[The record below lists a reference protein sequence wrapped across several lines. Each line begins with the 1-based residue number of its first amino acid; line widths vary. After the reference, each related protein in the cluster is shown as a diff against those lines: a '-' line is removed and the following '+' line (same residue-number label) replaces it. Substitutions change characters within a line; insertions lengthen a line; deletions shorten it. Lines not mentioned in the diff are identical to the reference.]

1 MSGNGPDRHDGPHS
15 EVPHDLLATT
25 DLMLSGALTPRGEPP
40 SGSVSLGRPLAYA
53 LRDATGVSPAAVD
66 APGTVLLCFPF
77 DLEELS
83 GGWGYRQIE
92 LAVSFDDAD
101 VLALELHPRP
111 GWEETDGACVAVF
124 GLGRNRLRWVFRASE
139 AGGTLRPDGRWT
151 QVVLRLPSLFA
162 EVSGRLTLRGVLEH
176 PLLSGTRAEAE
187 VHTRDELPF
196 RVSRADA
203 WTGAPLA
210 RQASQPGAWAL
221 AAFEDLGPP
230 DGQLPPGRQQL
241 CVAVDIEKYSAR
253 RNADMIRL
261 QRALLRVMRAACARA
276 EVDWYSCGRQAQG
289 DGYLLVLPPDT
300 DETRVVPGLM
310 DGLADALAVVNREE
324 SGNAPDRP
332 YLRTRLRAAFHHGI
346 VHEADSGYA
355 GSAVVELFRLL
366 DSDPLRALLTDE
378 QTTDLVI
385 AFSDRLYQDLAVHG
399 YEGLSPA
406 GFEQLEVT
414 AKQFTGTAWIR
425 AHPRNPRFGGNA
437 MPGERLLRDGP
448 NALPPVTSADG

>member
-1 MSGNGPDRHDGPHS
+1 MNGNGPDRHDGPHS

-25 DLMLSGALTPRGEPP
+25 DLVFSGLTPRGEPP
-40 SGSVSLGRPLAYA
+40 GGGVSLGRPLAYV
-53 LRDATGVSPAAVD
+53 LRDVIGDSPPAVD

-92 LAVSFDDAD
+92 LTVGFDDAD

-111 GWEETDGACVAVF
+111 GGEETNGACVAVF
-124 GLGRNRLRWVFRASE
+124 GLGRNRLRWVFRAPE
-139 AGGTLRPDGRWT
+139 ADGTLRPDGRWT
-151 QVVLRLPSLFA
+151 QAVLRLPSLFSG
-162 EVSGRLTLRGVLEH
+162 VSGRLALRGVIEH

-196 RVSRADA
+196 RVSRVDA

-210 RQASQPGAWAL
+210 RQAPQPGAWAL
-221 AAFEDLGPP
+221 AAFEDFGTT
-230 DGQLPPGRQQL
+230 DEQLPPGRQQL
-241 CVAVDIEKYSAR
+241 CFAVDIEKYSAH

-261 QRALLRVMRAACARA
+261 QRALLRIMRAACVRA

-300 DETRVVPGLM
+300 DETRVVPRLM

-324 SGNAPDRP
+324 SVSAPDRP
-332 YLRTRLRAAFHHGI
+332 PLRTRMRAAFHHG
-346 VHEADSGYA
+346 VLHEADSGYA

-378 QTTDLVI
+378 QATDLVI

-399 YEGLSPA
+399 YEGLSPT
-406 GFEQLEVT
+406 GFEQLQVKV
-414 AKQFTGTAWIR
+414 KQFTGTAWIR

-448 NALPPVTSADG
+448 NALPPVPSADG